1 MRVGTTKTER
11 VDTGSGN
18 ALGPLFGLGNDLK
31 VTA

>member
-1 MRVGTTKTER
+1 MRIGTTETER
-11 VDTGSGN
+11 VDAGSRK